1 MSISGQNI
9 IVMPV
14 SGLKSN
20 RRAGGDSLL
29 ILAPSGALSKKP
41 PLQTK
46 LSGGSMSQ
54 DGKIFHEL
62 VRGEKSRKVFL
73 LEILD
78 VLSFTGGEFSDAR

>member
-54 DGKIFHEL
+54 DGKIIHEL

-73 LEILD
+73 QEILD

>member
-54 DGKIFHEL
+54 DGKLFHEL